1 MENNIMSE
9 FQKILRG
16 KNGSIFF
23 VILAIVAVL
32 VFIKVIPALISFLV
46 IAALVFLVF
55 RYFESEK

>member
-46 IAALVFLVF
+46 IAALIFLVF
-55 RYFESEK
+55 RYFESKK

>member
-1 MENNIMSE
+1 
-9 FQKILRG
+9 
-16 KNGSIFF
+16 
-23 VILAIVAVL
+23 VL